1 MKLTLNEWQKLKKDE
16 KKLIVQA
23 SFKDGSDS
31 WQPFTIGMSWQ
42 YGLLDFENL
51 SNKYQI
57 GDHNK
62 LIFCA
67 IKYDTDQR
75 RRGFSPVNR
84 KIILE
89 NLEKNGIKNILL
101 NHNEYFT
108 SLPTYKYVIS
118 PEGNGIDC
126 HRHYEALLAGCIP
139 IMEKNPLTE
148 HKYTNLPILWTND
161 YSEINNEY
169 LENKYLE
176 MLDKEYD
183 FSSLFLNNYDSNI
196 QNYIKDCG
204 NFWIY
209 NCTGQLYYK

>member
-1 MKLTLNEWQKLKKDE
+1 MKITLNEWQKLKKDE
-16 KKLIVQA
+16 KNLIVQA
-23 SFKDGSDS
+23 SVKNGSDS

-42 YGLLDFENL
+42 YGLLDFKNISE
-51 SNKYQI
+51 KYQI
-57 GDHNK
+57 GDHDK
-62 LIFCA
+62 LVFCA
-67 IKYDTDQR
+67 IKYETDQGR
-75 RRGFSPVNR
+75 RQFLPINR
-84 KIILE
+84 KTVLQ
-89 NLEKNGIKNILL
+89 NLEKNGIKNNLL
-101 NHNEYFT
+101 NHNDYFIT
-108 SLPTYKYVIS
+108 LPKYKYVIS

-148 HKYTNLPILWTND
+148 NKYANLPILWTID

-169 LENKYLE
+169 LESKYKE

-183 FSSLFLNNYDSNI
+183 FSSLFLDNYDSNT

-209 NCTGQLYYK
+209 RLTGNLYYK